1 MEKLNQNDIYSVLS
15 QTLPKQNDFFET
27 DYSEEL
33 QELLDF
39 GIDTKI
45 SLENLIIKHKGS
57 RLEID
62 SDELDESEINS
73 YKEEFGEEFVN
84 ERIKNKFWFS
94 YAALLRLAL
103 ELEFDEKY
111 IEYSIKRDG
120 LQF

>member
-15 QTLPKQNDFFET
+15 ETLPKQNDFFET
-27 DYSEEL
+27 DYSEEF

-45 SLENLIIKHKGS
+45 SLQNLILKHKES
-57 RLEID
+57 LLEID

-94 YAALLRLAL
+94 YSALLRLAL

-120 LQF
+120 L